1 MEENRKGPGIFYAVV
16 GVATLVVAII
26 GATFAFFSASA
37 SNGTDIQG
45 TTAQAGGLNLKVTPL
60 TGGVDGGK
68 TVNMIPLNINDTET
82 KNEQFAQ
89 AITNGCVDKNGN
101 RVCQIYAIKVANK
114 SNTAKIQVTGELSLK
129 SGAKNVMWKLIE
141 LGNVGTYTFTPDGG
155 AGTEIDTIA
164 FTNGATTGTEVDAYA
179 EDHVATA
186 DGKTTGTGFITVEGN
201 SNSTTRTKTGTATA
215 EFSQDL
221 GFTAADCSHVYYV
234 LVWLE
239 ETGAEQ
245 EDDDANKSYEGTVTF
260 SAVDANG
267 NTSGLTASF

>member
-1 MEENRKGPGIFYAVV
+1 MDENRKGPGIFYAVV

-26 GATFAFFSASA
+26 GATFAFFSANA
-37 SNGTDIQG
+37 SNGTDIKG

-60 TGGVDGGK
+60 TKGVVDGK
-68 TVNMIPLNINDTET
+68 TANMIPLNINDTET

-129 SGAKNVMWKLIE
+129 SDAQNVMWKLIE
-141 LGNVGTYTFTPDGG
+141 LDKVGTYKFTPDGG
-155 AGTEIDTIA
+155 SGKEEDTIE
-164 FTNGATTGTEVDAYA
+164 FVNGTTTGTEVDTYA
-179 EDHVATA
+179 EDHTATA

-201 SNSTTRTKTGTATA
+201 STSTGRQPTGTATA
-215 EFSQDL
+215 KFSQDL

-245 EDDDANKSYEGTVTF
+245 ENVDANKSYEGTVTF
-260 SAVDANG
+260 NAVDASG
-267 NTSGLTASF
+267 HTSGLTASF

>member
-1 MEENRKGPGIFYAVV
+1 
-16 GVATLVVAII
+16 
-26 GATFAFFSASA
+26 
-37 SNGTDIQG
+37 
-45 TTAQAGGLNLKVTPL
+45 
-60 TGGVDGGK
+60 
-68 TVNMIPLNINDTET
+68 
-82 KNEQFAQ
+82 
-89 AITNGCVDKNGN
+89 
-101 RVCQIYAIKVANK
+101 
-114 SNTAKIQVTGELSLK
+114 
-129 SGAKNVMWKLIE
+129 MWKLIE

-155 AGTEIDTIA
+155 AGTEADTIE
-164 FTNGATTGTEVDAYA
+164 FTKGTTTGTEVDAYA

-215 EFSQDL
+215 KFSQDL

>member
-37 SNGTDIQG
+37 SNGTDIKG

-60 TGGVDGGK
+60 TKGVVDGK
-68 TVNMIPLNINDTET
+68 TANMIPLNINDTET

-129 SGAKNVMWKLIE
+129 SDAQNVMWKLIE

-155 AGTEIDTIA
+155 AGTEEDHIE
-164 FTNGATTGTEVDAYA
+164 FVNGTTTGTEVDAYA

-201 SNSTTRTKTGTATA
+201 SNSTTRTKTNTATA
-215 EFSQDL
+215 KFSQDL

-267 NTSGLTASF
+267 HTSGLTASF

>member
-1 MEENRKGPGIFYAVV
+1 MEENNRKGPGIFYAVV

-155 AGTEIDTIA
+155 AGTEDDKIV
-164 FTNGATTGTEVDAYA
+164 FTNGTTTGTEVDTYA
-179 EDHVATA
+179 EDHTATA

-201 SNSTTRTKTGTATA
+201 STSTRPTTGTATA
-215 EFSQDL
+215 GFSQDL
-221 GFTAADCSHVYYV
+221 GFTAADSSHVYYV

-239 ETGAEQ
+239 ETGAKQ
-245 EDDDANKSYEGTVTF
+245 EDDDANRSYEGTVTF
-260 SAVDANG
+260 NAVDANG

>member
-1 MEENRKGPGIFYAVV
+1 MDENRKGPGIFYAVV

-26 GATFAFFSASA
+26 GATFAFFSANA
-37 SNGTDIQG
+37 SNGTDIKG

-60 TGGVDGGK
+60 TKGVVDGK
-68 TVNMIPLNINDTET
+68 TANMIPLNINDTET

-89 AITNGCVDKNGN
+89 AITNGCVDTNGN

-129 SGAKNVMWKLIE
+129 SDAKNVMWKLIE

-155 AGTEIDTIA
+155 AGTEDDKIV
-164 FTNGATTGTEVDAYA
+164 FNNGTTTGTEVDTYA

-186 DGKTTGTGFITVEGN
+186 DGKSTGTGFITVEGN
-201 SNSTTRTKTGTATA
+201 STSTRPTTGTATA
-215 EFSQDL
+215 KFPQDL
-221 GFTAADCSHVYYV
+221 GFTAADSSHVYYV

-260 SAVDANG
+260 NAVDASG
-267 NTSGLTASF
+267 HTSGLTASF

>member
-26 GATFAFFSASA
+26 GATFAFFSANA

-45 TTAQAGGLNLKVTPL
+45 TTAKAGGLNLKVTPL
-60 TGGVDGGK
+60 TEGVVDGK
-68 TVNMIPLNINDTET
+68 TANMIPLNINDTEAE
-82 KNEQFAQ
+82 KEQFTQ

-129 SGAKNVMWKLIE
+129 SSASNVMWKLIE

-155 AGTEIDTIA
+155 AGTEDDKIV
-164 FTNGATTGTEVDAYA
+164 FTKGSTTGTEVDTYA
-179 EDHVATA
+179 EDHTATE
-186 DGKTTGTGFITVEGN
+186 DGKSTGTGFITVEGN
-201 SNSTTRTKTGTATA
+201 STSTSRQPTGTATA
-215 EFSQDL
+215 GFSQEL
-221 GFTAADCSHVYYV
+221 GFTAADSSHVYYV

-239 ETGAEQ
+239 ETGNEQ
-245 EDDDANKSYEGTVTF
+245 QDQDANKSYEGTVTF
-260 SAVDANG
+260 NAVDASG
-267 NTSGLTASF
+267 HTSGLTASF